1 MTSPRR
7 QPARRRTTVLGRRA
21 VLATVPVA
29 VAALVGAAGPAGA
42 GTTGAAGAGD
52 PYFPLSGN
60 GGYHV
65 RHYDL
70 TLRYQSD
77 GRLEGT
83 AVLTAR
89 ATQPLTRFDLDLKG
103 LTVGG
108 VKVDRTAAGF
118 KRSGQELV
126 VTPATPCARA
136 RTSRSPSPTTARPN
150 RSPTPTARRTAGS
163 PPTTARSSPMS
174 PRAR

>member
-108 VKVDRTAAGF
+108 VKVDRTAAGV

-126 VTPATPCARA
+126 VTPPRPARGPGLQGHRHLPRHA
-136 RTSRSPSPTTARPN
+136 QAGHRP
-150 RSPTPTARRTAGS
+150 RRLGGRLD
-163 PPTTARSSPMS
+163 PHR
-174 PRAR
+174 RRRVRRQ